1 MAKELKFGT
10 GGLRGKLGDG
20 PDKMNITTVTR
31 ATQGLALYI
40 QSFGEEACKRG
51 VVIAY
56 ECRRMSPEF
65 AEATAL
71 CLNANGIPTFVFDSL
86 RPTPELSYA
95 VRFLNCIAGVVI
107 TASHNPP
114 EYNGYKVYW
123 EDGAQIV
130 SPHDKGIMGCIG
142 KSEVR
147 SMSKDEAEA
156 AGLFNVVGK
165 EIDEA
170 YYEDVIK
177 QAIHPD
183 LVSRMAPRVKVVYT
197 PLHGTGCVPVQEILR
212 RMGFSSVYV
221 VEAQAVADG
230 DFPTCESPN
239 PENSSAFKLALEL
252 ADEVDADIVM
262 ATDPDADRL
271 GVYVKDR
278 NGACAGTFLSED
290 EAYPYVRFNGNV
302 SGTLMAEY
310 VCRERSVLGTLP
322 ADGVVVST
330 IVSSNLCRRIAEEYG
345 LIYMETLT
353 GFKYVGEKIHEFE
366 MSGEHHFVYGMEE
379 SFGCLVGD
387 YTRDKDACG
396 AVVMMCEMAAFYME
410 KGKTLCDALVEL
422 YEKYGWYVEGQKS
435 VKYDTEDGAVEMAAV
450 VEGYR
455 KEPPTEVDGKKV
467 VAVRDYLVEGTGL
480 PKSNVIYFELEDDA
494 WMAVRPSGTEPKVK
508 YYWGVKGEK
517 DIGMFYIG

>member
-1 MAKELKFGT
+1 M
-10 GGLRGKLGDG
+10 
-20 PDKMNITTVTR
+20 
-31 ATQGLALYI
+31 
-40 QSFGEEACKRG
+40 
-51 VVIAY
+51 
-56 ECRRMSPEF
+56 
-65 AEATAL
+65 
-71 CLNANGIPTFVFDSL
+71 
-86 RPTPELSYA
+86 
-95 VRFLNCIAGVVI
+95 
-107 TASHNPP
+107 
-114 EYNGYKVYW
+114 
-123 EDGAQIV
+123 
-130 SPHDKGIMGCIG
+130 
-142 KSEVR
+142 
-147 SMSKDEAEA
+147 
-156 AGLFNVVGK
+156 GK

-183 LVSRMAPRVKVVYT
+183 VINRMAPRVKVVYT

-221 VEAQAVADG
+221 VESQAVADG
-230 DFPTCESPN
+230 DFSTCESPN
-239 PENSSAFKLALEL
+239 PENPSAFKLALEL

-290 EAYPYVRFNGNV
+290 EAYSYVRFNGNT

-310 VCRERSVLGTLP
+310 VCRERSALGTLP

-345 LIYMETLT
+345 LTYMETLT

-366 MSGEHHFVYGMEE
+366 MSGKHHFVYGMEE

-410 KGKTLCDALVEL
+410 KGKTLCDALVGL

-435 VKYDTEDGAVEMAAV
+435 AKYDTEDGAAEMAAV

-455 KEPPTEVDGKKV
+455 KEPPTEIDGKKV
-467 VAVRDYLVEGTGL
+467 VAVRDYLAGTRSAVDGESASGTGGLDGSEGSFEDTIKLESLDL

-494 WMAVRPSGTEPKVK
+494 WMAVRPSGTEPKMK

-517 DIGMFYIG
+517 DIGFCSRFIPQ